1 MNILSAADLESV
13 PGLLVAA
20 DVNAVPPAG
29 VEGVGVM
36 ANGEPFGHGKALAV
50 GALAIG
56 NVKYKTE
63 LGLFRRLLAT
73 EKPISLDFRDA
84 YKLALEIA
92 G

>member
-1 MNILSAADLESV
+1 V
-13 PGLLVAA
+13 KGLLVAA

-29 VEGVGVM
+29 LEGVEVM
-36 ANGEPFGHGKALAV
+36 ADGAAFGAGKALAV
-50 GALAIG
+50 GALAVG

-63 LGLFRRLLAT
+63 SGLFRQLLAAD
-73 EKPISLDFRDA
+73 KPQVFDFRDA

>member
-1 MNILSAADLESV
+1 MAELDGV

-29 VEGVGVM
+29 LQGIGVM
-36 ANGEPFGHGKALAV
+36 ANGEPFGAGKALGV
-50 GALAIG
+50 GALAVG

-63 LGLFRRLLAT
+63 FGLFRRLLAT
-73 EKPISLDFRDA
+73 DKPITLDFRDA